1 MHSILLIL
9 PTYNE
14 RNNAPALAEALLTL
28 DLHADLLFIDD
39 HSPDGTGVALDEL
52 ARRETRVRVLHRQEK
67 SGLGS
72 AYKAGFA
79 QSLADGYVF
88 SICMDADWS
97 HNPADLPRFVDAL
110 ADKDLVGGS
119 RYLKDGGIINWP
131 LPRLLLSRAA
141 AAYARLLTRMPF
153 SDPTGGYNA
162 YRNDMLAQLPLESV
176 SSKGYSFQIE
186 MKHLAWKQGFRVSEI
201 PILFTER
208 REGKSK
214 MSAGIIREALWLVWK
229 LVVKREVRGERSEV
243 RVTSDL

>member
-1 MHSILLIL
+1 MQRGLLLI

-14 RNNAPALAEALLTL
+14 SSNAPALARTLLEMAL
-28 DLHADLLFIDD
+28 DLDLLFIDD
-39 HSPDGTGVALDEL
+39 GSPDGTGEALDEI
-52 ARRETRVRVLHRQEK
+52 AAGDARVRVLHRQGK

-79 QSLADGYVF
+79 RSLAGGYNY

-97 HNPADLPRFVDAL
+97 HNPADLPRFIAAL
-110 ADKDLVGGS
+110 ADKDMVGGS

-131 LPRLLLSRAA
+131 LPRLLLSRGA

-162 YRNDMLAQLPLESV
+162 YRNSMLAQLPLDNV
-176 SSKGYSFQIE
+176 SSQGYSFQIE
-186 MKHLAWKQGFRVSEI
+186 MKHLAWQRGFRVGEI

-214 MSAGIIREALWLVWK
+214 MSAGIIREALWMVWK
-229 LVVKREVRGERSEV
+229 LVLKRGH
-243 RVTSDL
+243 